1 MVRTAGSIETLEA
14 APEDV
19 GLSSRGLSH
28 LSRLVQ
34 GYVDDGRLPGGIS
47 VVGRHGKVVHFE
59 TYGQRDIETEKA
71 VEPDTIFR
79 IYSMTKPIVSI
90 ALMALYEEGRFQID
104 DPVSDYIHQF
114 GGMEVLAGGTVE
126 EPHLRAPSR
135 EMTIADLLRHTSGL
149 ASATD
154 SILGDTYKSHG
165 LVSSSSSGTLLEA
178 IDKLGRLPLKCD
190 PGAQFNYGVSTDVV
204 GYLIEVLSGQRLD
217 DFIRARILE
226 PLNMVD
232 TGFYVPE
239 ADVERFAAN
248 YRPGEPGGPRIVVS
262 DRPDASSRYTK
273 PRSYL
278 SGAGGLVSTAS
289 DYTRFCKMLANRG
302 EYAGERII
310 GSRTLEFMTQNHL
323 PDGRDLAHMG
333 SENAGESR
341 RDGVGFGLGFAVLLD
356 PAVAGAVGSPGE
368 YYWGGAA
375 STAFFI
381 SPADELFVV
390 FMTQLQP
397 SSTYPI
403 RREIRSIVYGSIT
416 D

>member
-1 MVRTAGSIETLEA
+1 MVRTAGSIEAEEA
-14 APEDV
+14 APEEV
-19 GLSSRGLSH
+19 GLSSNGMAR
-28 LSRLVQ
+28 LSRHIQ
-34 GYVDDGRLPGGIS
+34 GYVDDGRLPGAIS
-47 VVGRHGKVVHFE
+47 VVARHGKIVHFE
-59 TYGQRDIETEKA
+59 TYGERDVETGKA
-71 VEPDTIFR
+71 IEPDTIFR

-90 ALMALYEEGRFQID
+90 ALMTLYEEGRFQID

-114 GGMEVLAGGTVE
+114 GGMEVLAGGIVE
-126 EPHLRAPSR
+126 KPHLRAPVR

-154 SILGDTYKSHG
+154 SVLGETYKSHG
-165 LVSSSSSGTLLEA
+165 LISSSSSGTLLEA
-178 IDKLGRLPLKCD
+178 IDKLGTLPLKCD
-190 PGAQFNYGVSTDVV
+190 PGDQFNYGVSTDVV
-204 GYLIEVLSGQRLD
+204 GHLIEVLSGQRLD

-239 ADVERFAAN
+239 KDVERFAAN
-248 YRPGEPGGPRIVVS
+248 YRPGAAGEPGIVTT

-289 DYTRFCKMLANRG
+289 DYARFCKMLANRG
-302 EYAGERII
+302 EYGGERII
-310 GSRTLEFMTQNHL
+310 GSRTLEFMTRNHL

-333 SENAGESR
+333 SESAGESR
-341 RDGVGFGLGFAVLLD
+341 REGVGFGLGFAVLLD
-356 PAVAGAVGSPGE
+356 PAVAGVSGTPGE

-375 STAFFI
+375 STAFFV

-403 RREIRSIVYGSIT
+403 RRELRSIVYGSIT